1 MRLPSNKF
9 NPFGNRGSQRQF
21 VDQAEID
28 AKKRL
33 MLMLLAN
40 SILILTVYFILN
52 RMQFWPI
59 FFIYMGIAAVLVL
72 IYVIYNRGFVYRG
85 VTADMLPDTISYE
98 EKQAILSDA
107 AARMKRSRWML
118 TLIVP
123 FLLAF
128 MLDAL
133 YLFLLEDLMISLGVE
148 LFATIPMLL

>member
-72 IYVIYNRGFVYRG
+72 IYVIYNRGFVG
-85 VTADMLPDTISYE
+85 KNTTPDMLPDTMTLA
-98 EKQAILSDA
+98 EKQAFLQDA
-107 AARMKRSRWML
+107 KNRLHRSRWAL
-118 TLIVP
+118 TLLIPIVLT
-123 FLLAF
+123 FAADF
-128 MLDAL
+128 IYI
-133 YLFLLEDLMISLGVE
+133 YLFPQLREMFL
-148 LFATIPMLL
+148 